1 MKQNKLL
8 WWLVGGAFVVA
19 IFEVANK
26 NKPKKAPLYSS
37 KVNTGKLID
46 TLHPLIK
53 QRAIDFVADVNK
65 TLGIDLHVVQALRT
79 IDEQNALYAKGR
91 TAPGA
96 VVTNAKGGSSYH
108 NYGLAFDVAPFVNG
122 KLNYNIDWNPVAAI
136 GKKHGFKWGGDFK
149 SIKDKPHFED
159 GFGHSVHD
167 LYALSQKQGKTYL
180 DIA

>member
-1 MKQNKLL
+1 MKKNNVL
-8 WWLVGGAFVVA
+8 WWLVGGAFVLA
-19 IFEVANK
+19 IFEVASK
-26 NKPKKAPLYSS
+26 NKKPTKPLYSS

-53 QRAIDFVADVNK
+53 QRAIDFVNDVK
-65 TLGIDLHVVQALRT
+65 KRLGIDLHVVQALRT
-79 IDEQNALYAKGR
+79 IEEQNALYAKGR
-91 TAPGA
+91 TAQGSI
-96 VVTNAKGGSSYH
+96 VTNAKGGDSYH

-122 KLNYNIDWNPVAAI
+122 KLDYNIKWEPVAAI
-136 GKKHGFKWGGDFK
+136 GKEHGFKWGGDFK

-159 GFGHSVHD
+159 GFGKSVHQ